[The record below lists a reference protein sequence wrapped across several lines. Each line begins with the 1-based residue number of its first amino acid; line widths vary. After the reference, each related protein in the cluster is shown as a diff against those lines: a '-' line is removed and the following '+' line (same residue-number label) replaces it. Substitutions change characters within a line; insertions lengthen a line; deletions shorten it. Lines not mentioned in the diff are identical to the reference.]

1 MRTWQTVPW
10 RFGCKD
16 YLEAVLAAPVRAR
29 DLDVSG
35 VKALWDEALRTAMNS
50 QGLAIPEEAVVGTL
64 LDDLNQKIK

>member
-1 MRTWQTVPW
+1 
-10 RFGCKD
+10 
-16 YLEAVLAAPVRAR
+16 VRAR